1 MKPTHLRRKF
11 FSASLAIEKLSN
23 PEQTLTNLFAAK
35 NPVSTIPRSR
45 KPLGLSRFFGLGLRS
60 LLYALNM
67 DAGIEPRDA
76 AVGGGWG
83 GREVSGAA

>member
-1 MKPTHLRRKF
+1 LRRVF

-35 NPVSTIPRSR
+35 KPVSVMPKSR
-45 KPLGLSRFFGLGLRS
+45 NPLGLSRFFGLGLRS
-60 LLYALNM
+60 LLYALNTE
-67 DAGIEPRDA
+67 AGIEPREA

-83 GREVSGAA
+83 GWEVSGAG